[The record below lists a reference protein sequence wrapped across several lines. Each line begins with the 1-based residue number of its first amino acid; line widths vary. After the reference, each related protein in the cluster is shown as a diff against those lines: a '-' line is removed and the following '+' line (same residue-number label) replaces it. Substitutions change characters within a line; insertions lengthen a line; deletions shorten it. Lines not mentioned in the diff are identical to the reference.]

1 MASNSMSDLEAIRK
15 RLEEQGDLLREMLR
29 LMAEG
34 LMSAEADALCNAEY
48 GKRSAERTN
57 RRNGYRRRRWD
68 TRLGTIDLKIPKL
81 RERTYFPYFL
91 LEPRRR
97 SERALVNVVVESYVL
112 GVSTRKVERLV
123 EAMGLNGISKSQ
135 VSELAKELDEQV
147 TAFRNRRLEAS
158 PYPFVWMDAL
168 SLKVRE
174 ERRVVNAA
182 VVIATGVSSEGK
194 REILGLDI
202 FTSEDEAAWR
212 VFLESLVNRGLRGVQ
227 LVVSDAHAGLKAAI
241 ASVLPG
247 TSWQRCRAH
256 FLRNVQTRVP
266 KSAQDLVGSLV
277 RSVFTQGDPR
287 AVREQYHSVIEK
299 LQSRFPAAAELLEEA
314 EEDILAFTAFPKELW
329 RQIWSNNPQERLN
342 REIRRRTDVVGIF
355 PDRQA
360 AIRLIGAVLA
370 EQNDEWLVARRYV
383 SLKTLETVL
392 NPPQPNNELLD
403 PEVPQQHPLP
413 ATA

>member
-1 MASNSMSDLEAIRK
+1 MAINSMSELEGIRK
-15 RLEEQGDLLREMLR
+15 RLEVQEDLLREMLR
-29 LMAEG
+29 VMSES

-48 GKRSAERTN
+48 GKRSRERTN
-57 RRNGYRRRRWD
+57 RRNGYRSRRWD

-81 RERTYFPYFL
+81 RQGSYFPYFL
-91 LEPRRR
+91 LKPRRR

-123 EAMGLNGISKSQ
+123 EAMGLNGISRSQ

-147 TAFRNRRLEAS
+147 MAFRNRRLEAS

-182 VVIATGVSSEGK
+182 VVIATGVSSEGR

-266 KSAQDLVGSLV
+266 KSAQGLVGSLI
-277 RSVFTQGDPR
+277 RSVFTQEDAQ
-287 AVREQYHSVIEK
+287 AVREQYHRVIEK
-299 LQSRFPAAAELLEEA
+299 LQDRFPAAAQLLEEA

-355 PDRQA
+355 PNRQA

-383 SLKTLETVL
+383 CLKTLEAVL
-392 NPPQPNNELLD
+392 NPPRPNLEFPE
-403 PEVPQQHPLP
+403 PEVHQQRPLP